1 MISSVGLE
9 HYLDRVGVTGS
20 NPVSPTMIKITK
32 YFLFFFL
39 LTTQFILS
47 QEYNFDK
54 LHDYFD
60 VLEENNKFMGSVA
73 ISKGDS
79 LIFTRSV
86 GYLDF
91 EINKKINSRSKFRIG
106 SISKTFT
113 SVLILKAEEDGKLNL
128 DDTIESYFPDIPNSN
143 KITVD
148 NLLSHRSGIFNFTD
162 SSDYTDYMLEPKSR
176 AELIDIISN
185 FDSSFKPG
193 RRSSYS
199 NSNYVLLT
207 IILEKIYSKDYSEIL
222 LDKIIKPLRLNST
235 YYGGVINI
243 NDNEARS
250 YMYAGKWIKQD
261 ETDPS
266 IPLGAGGIV
275 SNPIDLVKFSYL
287 LFNGKILK
295 EESLKKMKK
304 MNGQFALGLFDIPF
318 YNKNGFGHTG
328 GIDGFSSVFSAFTDD
343 DIYYALNSNG
353 TNFNNNDISIAVL
366 SEVFEKPYE
375 IPVFL
380 NFEVNHRDLMKLIGS
395 YSSKQ
400 IPLIIQVSVENNV
413 LIIQATGQPKISL
426 DAIEKNLFKSE
437 VVGAEL
443 EFVPDENSFI
453 LKQNGAKIKFEKSN

>member
-1 MISSVGLE
+1 
-9 HYLDRVGVTGS
+9 
-20 NPVSPTMIKITK
+20 MIKKTK
-32 YFLFFFL
+32 YLFFFL
-39 LTTQFILS
+39 FISQFIFS
-47 QEYNFDK
+47 QENNFDK
-54 LHDYFD
+54 LNEYFD
-60 VLEENNKFMGSVA
+60 KLEENNKFMGSVA
-73 ISKGDS
+73 VSKGDS
-79 LIFTRSV
+79 IIFKRSI
-86 GYLDF
+86 GYLDV
-91 EINKKINSRSKFRIG
+91 EMNKKLNSNSKYRIG

-113 SVLILKAEEDGKLNL
+113 SVLILKSIEDGKLNI
-128 DDTIESYFPDIPNSN
+128 DDTIEKYFPDIPNSD
-143 KITVD
+143 KITIE

-207 IILEKIYSKDYSEIL
+207 IILERIYSKDYSEIL

-235 YYGGVINI
+235 YYGGVIDT

-266 IPLGAGGIV
+266 VPLGAGGIV

-287 LFNGKILK
+287 LFSGKILK

-304 MNGQFALGLFDIPF
+304 INGQFALGLFGIPF

-328 GIDGFSSVFSAFTDD
+328 GIDGFSSVFSAFIDD

-366 SEVFEKPYE
+366 SEVFEKPYK
-375 IPVFL
+375 IPVFS

-400 IPLIIQVSVENNV
+400 IPLIIQVSVENNF

-437 VVGAEL
+437 IVGAEL
-443 EFVPDENSFI
+443 EFVPDENTFI

>member
-1 MISSVGLE
+1 
-9 HYLDRVGVTGS
+9 
-20 NPVSPTMIKITK
+20 MIKITK

-375 IPVFL
+375 IPVFS

>member
-20 NPVSPTMIKITK
+20 NPVSPTMIKKTK
-32 YFLFFFL
+32 YLFFFL
-39 LTTQFILS
+39 FISQFIFS

-54 LHDYFD
+54 LNEYFD
-60 VLEENNKFMGSVA
+60 KLEENNKFMGSVA
-73 ISKGDS
+73 VSKGDS
-79 LIFTRSV
+79 IIFKRSI
-86 GYLDF
+86 GYLDV
-91 EINKKINSRSKFRIG
+91 EMNKKLNSKSKYRIG

-113 SVLILKAEEDGKLNL
+113 SVLILKSIEDGKLNI
-128 DDTIESYFPDIPNSN
+128 DDTIKKYFPDIPNSD
-143 KITVD
+143 KITID

-162 SSDYTDYMLEPKSR
+162 SSDYADYMLEPKSR

-235 YYGGVINI
+235 YYGGVIDT

-266 IPLGAGGIV
+266 VPLGAGGIV

-375 IPVFL
+375 IPVFS

>member
-235 YYGGVINI
+235 YYGGVIDI

-250 YMYAGKWIKQD
+250 YIYAGKWIKQD

-266 IPLGAGGIV
+266 VPLGAGGIV

-375 IPVFL
+375 IPVFS

>member
-235 YYGGVINI
+235 YYGGVIDI

-366 SEVFEKPYE
+366 SEVFEKPYK
-375 IPVFL
+375 IPVFS

>member
-32 YFLFFFL
+32 YFIFFLL

-91 EINKKINSRSKFRIG
+91 EMNKKINSRSKFRIG

-143 KITVD
+143 KITVE

-235 YYGGVINI
+235 YYGGVIDI

-304 MNGQFALGLFDIPF
+304 INGQFAFGLFDIPF

-366 SEVFEKPYE
+366 SDVFDKPYE
-375 IPVFL
+375 IPVFS
-380 NFEVNHRDLMKLIGS
+380 NFEVNHKDLMKLIGS

-413 LIIQATGQPKISL
+413 LIVQATGQPKISL

-437 VVGAEL
+437 VVGVEL

>member
-20 NPVSPTMIKITK
+20 NPVSPTMIKKTK
-32 YFLFFFL
+32 YLFFFL
-39 LTTQFILS
+39 FISQFIFS

-54 LHDYFD
+54 LNKYFD
-60 VLEENNKFMGSVA
+60 KLEENNKFMGSVA
-73 ISKGDS
+73 VSKGDS
-79 LIFTRSV
+79 IIFKRSI
-86 GYLDF
+86 GYLDV
-91 EINKKINSRSKFRIG
+91 EMNKKLNSKSKYRIG

-113 SVLILKAEEDGKLNL
+113 SVLILKSIEDGKLNI
-128 DDTIESYFPDIPNSN
+128 DDTIEKYFPDIPNSD
-143 KITVD
+143 KITIE

-162 SSDYTDYMLEPKSR
+162 SSDYTDYMLEPKLR

-207 IILEKIYSKDYSEIL
+207 IILERIYSKDYSEIL
-222 LDKIIKPLRLNST
+222 QDKIIKPLRLNST
-235 YYGGVINI
+235 YYGGVIDT

-266 IPLGAGGIV
+266 VPLGAGGIV

-287 LFNGKILK
+287 LFSGKILK

-304 MNGQFALGLFDIPF
+304 INGQFALGLFGIPF

-366 SEVFEKPYE
+366 SEVFEKPYK
-375 IPVFL
+375 IPVFS

-400 IPLIIQVSVENNV
+400 IPLIIQVSVENNF

-437 VVGAEL
+437 IVGAEL
-443 EFVPDENSFI
+443 EFVPDENTFI

>member
-375 IPVFL
+375 IPVFS

-453 LKQNGAKIKFEKSN
+453 LRQNGARIKFEKNE

>member
-20 NPVSPTMIKITK
+20 NPVSPTMIKKVT
-32 YFLFFFL
+32 YLLFYLFAL
-39 LTTQFILS
+39 QSVSS
-47 QEYNFDK
+47 QEYNFGK
-54 LHDYFD
+54 LNQYFD
-60 VLEENNKFMGSVA
+60 SLEENNKFMGSVA
-73 ISKGDS
+73 VSKGDS
-79 LIFTRSV
+79 LIFTRTI

-235 YYGGVINI
+235 YYGGVIDI

-304 MNGQFALGLFDIPF
+304 INGQFALGLFEIPF

-328 GIDGFSSVFSAFTDD
+328 GIDGFSSVFSAFIDD

-375 IPVFL
+375 IPVFS
-380 NFEVNHRDLMKLIGS
+380 NFEVNHKDLMKLIGS

-413 LIIQATGQPKISL
+413 LIVQATGQPKISL

>member
-20 NPVSPTMIKITK
+20 NPVSPTMIKKTK
-32 YFLFFFL
+32 YLFFFL
-39 LTTQFILS
+39 FISQFIFS

-54 LHDYFD
+54 LNKYFD
-60 VLEENNKFMGSVA
+60 KLEENNKFMGSVA
-73 ISKGDS
+73 VSKGDS
-79 LIFTRSV
+79 VIFKRSI
-86 GYLDF
+86 GYLDV
-91 EINKKINSRSKFRIG
+91 EMNKKLNSKSKYRIG

-113 SVLILKAEEDGKLNL
+113 SVLILKSIEDGKLNI
-128 DDTIESYFPDIPNSN
+128 DDTIEKYFPDIPNSD
-143 KITVD
+143 KITIE

-207 IILEKIYSKDYSEIL
+207 IILERIYSKDYSEIL

-235 YYGGVINI
+235 YYGGVIDT

-266 IPLGAGGIV
+266 VPLGAGGIV

-287 LFNGKILK
+287 LFSGKILK

-304 MNGQFALGLFDIPF
+304 INGQFALGLFGIPF

-366 SEVFEKPYE
+366 SEVFEKPYK
-375 IPVFL
+375 IPVFS

-400 IPLIIQVSVENNV
+400 IPLIIQVSVENNF

-437 VVGAEL
+437 IVGAEL
-443 EFVPDENSFI
+443 EFVPDENTFI

>member
-235 YYGGVINI
+235 YYGGVIDI

-266 IPLGAGGIV
+266 VPLGAGGIV

-366 SEVFEKPYE
+366 SGVFEKPYE
-375 IPVFL
+375 IPVFS

>member
-20 NPVSPTMIKITK
+20 NPVSPTMIKKTK
-32 YFLFFFL
+32 YLFFFL
-39 LTTQFILS
+39 FISQFIFS

-54 LHDYFD
+54 LNKYFD
-60 VLEENNKFMGSVA
+60 KLEENNKFMGSVA
-73 ISKGDS
+73 VSKGDS
-79 LIFTRSV
+79 IIFKRSI
-86 GYLDF
+86 GYLDV
-91 EINKKINSRSKFRIG
+91 EMNKKLNSNSKYRIG

-113 SVLILKAEEDGKLNL
+113 SVLILKSIEDGKLNI
-128 DDTIESYFPDIPNSN
+128 DDTIEKYFPDIPNSD
-143 KITVD
+143 KITIE

-207 IILEKIYSKDYSEIL
+207 IILERIYSKDYSEIL
-222 LDKIIKPLRLNST
+222 QDKIIKPLRLNST
-235 YYGGVINI
+235 YYGGVIDT

-266 IPLGAGGIV
+266 VPLGAGGIV

-287 LFNGKILK
+287 LFSGKILK

-304 MNGQFALGLFDIPF
+304 INGQFALGLFGIPF

-366 SEVFEKPYE
+366 SEVFDKPYK
-375 IPVFL
+375 IPVFS

-400 IPLIIQVSVENNV
+400 IPLIIQVSVENNF

-437 VVGAEL
+437 IVGAEL
-443 EFVPDENSFI
+443 EFVPDENTFI

>member
-1 MISSVGLE
+1 
-9 HYLDRVGVTGS
+9 
-20 NPVSPTMIKITK
+20 MIKITK

-235 YYGGVINI
+235 YYGGVIDI

-266 IPLGAGGIV
+266 VPLGAGGIV

-375 IPVFL
+375 IPVFS

>member
-1 MISSVGLE
+1 MISSVGSE

-375 IPVFL
+375 IPVFS

>member
-128 DDTIESYFPDIPNSN
+128 DDTIENYFPDIPNSN

-243 NDNEARS
+243 NDNEGRS
-250 YMYAGKWIKQD
+250 YIYAGKWIKQD

-375 IPVFL
+375 IPVFS

>member
-20 NPVSPTMIKITK
+20 NPVSPTMIKKTK
-32 YFLFFFL
+32 YLFFFL
-39 LTTQFILS
+39 FISQFIFS
-47 QEYNFDK
+47 QENNFDK
-54 LHDYFD
+54 LNEYFD
-60 VLEENNKFMGSVA
+60 KLEENNKFMGSVA
-73 ISKGDS
+73 VSKGDS
-79 LIFTRSV
+79 IIFKRSI
-86 GYLDF
+86 GYLDV
-91 EINKKINSRSKFRIG
+91 EMNKKLNSNSKYRIG

-113 SVLILKAEEDGKLNL
+113 SVLILKSIEDGKLNI
-128 DDTIESYFPDIPNSN
+128 DDTIEKYFPDIPNSD
-143 KITVD
+143 KITIE

-207 IILEKIYSKDYSEIL
+207 IILERIYSKDYSEIL
-222 LDKIIKPLRLNST
+222 QDKIIKPLRLNST
-235 YYGGVINI
+235 YYGGVIDT

-266 IPLGAGGIV
+266 VPLGAGGIV

-287 LFNGKILK
+287 LFSGKILK

-304 MNGQFALGLFDIPF
+304 INGQFALGLFGIPF

-366 SEVFEKPYE
+366 SEVFDKPYK
-375 IPVFL
+375 IPVFS

-400 IPLIIQVSVENNV
+400 IPLIIQVSVENNF

-437 VVGAEL
+437 IVGAEL
-443 EFVPDENSFI
+443 EFVPDENTFI

>member
-20 NPVSPTMIKITK
+20 NPVSPTMIKKTK
-32 YFLFFFL
+32 YLFFFL
-39 LTTQFILS
+39 FISQFIFS

-54 LHDYFD
+54 LNKYFD
-60 VLEENNKFMGSVA
+60 KLEENNKFMGSVA
-73 ISKGDS
+73 VSKGDS
-79 LIFTRSV
+79 VIFKRSI
-86 GYLDF
+86 GYLDV
-91 EINKKINSRSKFRIG
+91 EMNKKLNSKSKYRIG

-113 SVLILKAEEDGKLNL
+113 SVLILKSIEDGKLNI
-128 DDTIESYFPDIPNSN
+128 DDTIEKYFPDIPNSD
-143 KITVD
+143 KITIE

-207 IILEKIYSKDYSEIL
+207 IILERIYSKDYSEIL
-222 LDKIIKPLRLNST
+222 QDKIIKPLRLNST
-235 YYGGVINI
+235 YYGGVIDT

-266 IPLGAGGIV
+266 VPLGAGGIV

-287 LFNGKILK
+287 LFSGKILK

-304 MNGQFALGLFDIPF
+304 INGQFALGLFGIPF

-366 SEVFEKPYE
+366 SEVFEKPYK
-375 IPVFL
+375 IPVFS

-400 IPLIIQVSVENNV
+400 IPLIIQVSVENNF

-437 VVGAEL
+437 IVGAEL
-443 EFVPDENSFI
+443 EFVPDENTFI

>member
-1 MISSVGLE
+1 MCIR
-9 HYLDRVGVTGS
+9 DR
-20 NPVSPTMIKITK
+20 
-32 YFLFFFL
+32 
-39 LTTQFILS
+39 
-47 QEYNFDK
+47 
-54 LHDYFD
+54 
-60 VLEENNKFMGSVA
+60 
-73 ISKGDS
+73 
-79 LIFTRSV
+79 
-86 GYLDF
+86 
-91 EINKKINSRSKFRIG
+91 
-106 SISKTFT
+106 
-113 SVLILKAEEDGKLNL
+113 
-128 DDTIESYFPDIPNSN
+128 
-143 KITVD
+143 
-148 NLLSHRSGIFNFTD
+148 
-162 SSDYTDYMLEPKSR
+162 
-176 AELIDIISN
+176 
-185 FDSSFKPG
+185 
-193 RRSSYS
+193 
-199 NSNYVLLT
+199 
-207 IILEKIYSKDYSEIL
+207 
-222 LDKIIKPLRLNST
+222 
-235 YYGGVINI
+235 
-243 NDNEARS
+243 
-250 YMYAGKWIKQD
+250 D

-266 IPLGAGGIV
+266 VPLGAGGIV

-375 IPVFL
+375 IPVFS

-437 VVGAEL
+437 IVAWPKLPEL
-443 EFVPDENSFI
+443 LNCPEVNVSCTSATLI
-453 LKQNGAKIKFEKSN
+453 GQIV

>member
-54 LHDYFD
+54 LRDYFD

-235 YYGGVINI
+235 YYGGVIDI

-266 IPLGAGGIV
+266 VPLGAGGIV

-375 IPVFL
+375 IPVFS

>member
-20 NPVSPTMIKITK
+20 NPVSPTMIKKTK
-32 YFLFFFL
+32 YLFFFL
-39 LTTQFILS
+39 FISQFIFS
-47 QEYNFDK
+47 QENNFDK
-54 LHDYFD
+54 LNEYFD
-60 VLEENNKFMGSVA
+60 KLEENNKFMGSVA
-73 ISKGDS
+73 VSKGDS
-79 LIFTRSV
+79 IIFKRSI
-86 GYLDF
+86 GYLDV
-91 EINKKINSRSKFRIG
+91 EMNKKLNSNSKYRIG

-113 SVLILKAEEDGKLNL
+113 SVLILKSIEDGKLNI
-128 DDTIESYFPDIPNSN
+128 DDTIEKYFPDIPNSD
-143 KITVD
+143 KITIE

-207 IILEKIYSKDYSEIL
+207 IILERIYSKDYSEIL

-235 YYGGVINI
+235 YYGGVIDT

-266 IPLGAGGIV
+266 VPLGAGGIV

-287 LFNGKILK
+287 LFSGKILK

-304 MNGQFALGLFDIPF
+304 INGQFALGLFGIPF

-366 SEVFEKPYE
+366 SEVFDKPYK
-375 IPVFL
+375 IPVFS

-400 IPLIIQVSVENNV
+400 IPLIIQVSVENNF

-437 VVGAEL
+437 IVGAEL
-443 EFVPDENSFI
+443 EFVPDENTFI

>member
-20 NPVSPTMIKITK
+20 NPVSPTMIKKTK
-32 YFLFFFL
+32 YLFFFL
-39 LTTQFILS
+39 FISQFIFS
-47 QEYNFDK
+47 QENNFDK
-54 LHDYFD
+54 LNEYFD
-60 VLEENNKFMGSVA
+60 KLEENNKFMGSVA
-73 ISKGDS
+73 VSKGDS
-79 LIFTRSV
+79 IIFKRSI
-86 GYLDF
+86 GYLDV
-91 EINKKINSRSKFRIG
+91 EMNKKLNSNSKYRIG

-113 SVLILKAEEDGKLNL
+113 SVLILKSIEDGKLNI
-128 DDTIESYFPDIPNSN
+128 DDTIEKYFPDIPNSD
-143 KITVD
+143 KITIE

-207 IILEKIYSKDYSEIL
+207 IILERIYSKDYSEIL

-235 YYGGVINI
+235 YYGGVIDT

-266 IPLGAGGIV
+266 VPLGAGGIV

-287 LFNGKILK
+287 LFSGKILK

-304 MNGQFALGLFDIPF
+304 INGQFALGLFGIPF

-366 SEVFEKPYE
+366 SEVFDKPYK
-375 IPVFL
+375 IPVFS

-437 VVGAEL
+437 IVGAEL
-443 EFVPDENSFI
+443 EFVPDENTFI